1 MKTQT
6 AEQTAHQNAKLKVE
20 FKIHLVVYLAV
31 NSLLAIINL
40 TLTPE
45 YLWVIWPV
53 MGWGLGIIIHGI
65 NLHFSTS
72 SNLKERMIQ
81 KEMEKQQNQRP

>member
-20 FKIHLVVYLAV
+20 FRIHLVVYFAV
-31 NSLLAIINL
+31 NILLAIINI

-53 MGWGLGIIIHGI
+53 LGWGLGIIIHGI
-65 NLHFSTS
+65 NVHFFTS
-72 SNLKERMIQ
+72 SNFKERMIQ
-81 KEMEKQQNQRP
+81 KEMEKQNNKLS

>member
-6 AEQTAHQNAKLKVE
+6 AEQTAHQKAKLKVE
-20 FKIHLVVYLAV
+20 FKIHLAVYFAV
-31 NSLLAIINL
+31 NILLAIINL

-53 MGWGLGIIIHGI
+53 MGWGLGIIIHGM
-65 NLHFSTS
+65 NVHFSAS
-72 SNLKERMIQ
+72 SKWKERMIE
-81 KEMEKQQNQRP
+81 KEMEKQKN